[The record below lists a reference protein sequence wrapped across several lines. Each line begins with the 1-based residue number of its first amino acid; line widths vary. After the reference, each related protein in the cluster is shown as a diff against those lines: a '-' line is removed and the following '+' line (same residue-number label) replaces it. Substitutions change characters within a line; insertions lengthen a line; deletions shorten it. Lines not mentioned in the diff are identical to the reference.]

1 MNNSQRTVETLNK
14 CEDCLIDPS
23 LQGYFLSS
31 LHFFFLIH
39 KTTFFLRVNRMIRNC
54 VGRQDL

>member
-1 MNNSQRTVETLNK
+1 MNNSQRTVEMLNK

-31 LHFFFLIH
+31 LLFFF
-39 KTTFFLRVNRMIRNC
+39 FNSEDYFLLKIEWIEIV
-54 VGRQDL
+54 